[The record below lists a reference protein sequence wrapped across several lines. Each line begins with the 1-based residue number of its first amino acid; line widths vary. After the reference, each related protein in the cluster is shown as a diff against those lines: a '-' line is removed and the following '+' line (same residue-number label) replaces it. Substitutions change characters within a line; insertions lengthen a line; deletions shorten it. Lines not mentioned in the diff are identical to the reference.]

1 VSTPTPDAPG
11 LLDPLFT
18 TERMRAL
25 TSDRALVQGM
35 LDFEAGLARAL
46 ARAGIAPAAEAE
58 AVAAACRAEDYD
70 PAALGRAAA
79 LAGNPAIPLV
89 KALTERVGAAHPGAA
104 RWVHHGA
111 TSQDAMDTALA
122 LQLRGA
128 LDAFDE
134 GLARLAAGLARLA
147 AGHRDTLLAGRTLL
161 QQAAPVT
168 LGLKVAGWL
177 DAVERH
183 RERLREARRRALV
196 VQLGGPVGT
205 LAAYGAAGLELP
217 GHLAAELGLA
227 APAMPWHAHRDRPA
241 EVATVL
247 GLLVGTLGKIARD
260 VALLMQTEVA
270 EAFEPDAPGR
280 GGSSSMPQKRNPV
293 SAAVVGAAALR
304 APALV
309 ATLLGAMVQEQER
322 GLGGWHAEWEAL
334 PELLRVADGA
344 LAQVAVVVEG
354 LEVDAG
360 RMAENL
366 AASGG
371 QLLAGA
377 AAAALAPRLGRA
389 AAHAAVER
397 ASRRARAERR
407 SLAEALAAEP
417 AVQGELSRAELERL
431 LDPRAAAGA
440 APALVDRVL
449 AAAGEARASKKDG

>member
-1 VSTPTPDAPG
+1 
-11 LLDPLFT
+11 
-18 TERMRAL
+18 
-25 TSDRALVQGM
+25 
-35 LDFEAGLARAL
+35 
-46 ARAGIAPAAEAE
+46 
-58 AVAAACRAEDYD
+58 
-70 PAALGRAAA
+70 
-79 LAGNPAIPLV
+79 
-89 KALTERVGAAHPGAA
+89 
-104 RWVHHGA
+104 
-111 TSQDAMDTALA
+111 
-122 LQLRGA
+122 
-128 LDAFDE
+128 
-134 GLARLAAGLARLA
+134 
-147 AGHRDTLLAGRTLL
+147 
-161 QQAAPVT
+161 
-168 LGLKVAGWL
+168 
-177 DAVERH
+177 
-183 RERLREARRRALV
+183 
-196 VQLGGPVGT
+196 
-205 LAAYGAAGLELP
+205 
-217 GHLAAELGLA
+217 
-227 APAMPWHAHRDRPA
+227 
-241 EVATVL
+241 VATVL

-293 SAAVVGAAALR
+293 AAAVVGAAALR

-344 LAQVAVVVEG
+344 LAQVAAVVEG

-377 AAAALAPRLGRA
+377 AAAARAPRQGRA

-397 ASRRARAERR
+397 ASRRAKAERR
-407 SLAEALAAEP
+407 PLAEALAAEP

-449 AAAGEARASKKDG
+449 AAATRNG